1 MKRILIVAGAAS
13 LVALAGCDYFKN
25 KDTGKFD
32 VTGAQQLAVKICSF
46 EPTAQTVLNIF
57 GTGSPA
63 LQTAS
68 QVASAICTAVA
79 TPKSAGQKPVVAGV
93 PIEGRRV

>member
-1 MKRILIVAGAAS
+1 MRKLLIIGLAAAS
-13 LVALAGCDYFKN
+13 LVGCQYFTN

-57 GTGSPA
+57 RTGSAA
-63 LQTAS
+63 LNTAS
-68 QVASAICTAVA
+68 EVASAVCAAVN
-79 TPKSAGQKPVVAGV
+79 TPRSTGQKPVVAGV
-93 PIEGRRV
+93 PVEGRRV